1 MKKAG
6 LSSILIA
13 VALLAVAVIAEAQP
27 AKKIPRVGFLIPGT
41 PSSWSARI
49 EAFQQGLR
57 ELGYVEGQNISIEF
71 RYAEGKFDR
80 VPDLAAEMVWLKVDV
95 IVTCKASD
103 ESGGNRICD
112 ISHDNRDRVGGFL
125 DCLNGW
131 VSPDQVA
138 ILLG

>member
-13 VALLAVAVIAEAQP
+13 VALLAVAVIAEAQQ
-27 AKKIPRVGFLIPGT
+27 AKKISRVGFLIPGT

-57 ELGYVEGQNISIEF
+57 ELGHVEGQNIIIEY

-80 VPDLAAEMVWLKVDV
+80 VPDLASEMVQLKVDV
-95 IVTCKASD
+95 IVTGDTPAIQAVKNTTSTTPIVMGNVADPVAAGLVASLARP
-103 ESGGNRICD
+103 G
-112 ISHDNRDRVGGFL
+112 
-125 DCLNGW
+125 
-131 VSPDQVA
+131 
-138 ILLG
+138 